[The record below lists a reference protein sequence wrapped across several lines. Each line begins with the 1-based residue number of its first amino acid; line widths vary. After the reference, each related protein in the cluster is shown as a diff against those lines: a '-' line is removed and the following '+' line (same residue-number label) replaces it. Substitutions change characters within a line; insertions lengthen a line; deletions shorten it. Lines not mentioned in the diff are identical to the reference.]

1 MKFLPVFCAFV
12 SVQASFYDYKYGDGY
27 VSDGEKP
34 TAWQGTLLSGRM
46 SQPKCIDIP
55 KNLTLCQNIGYDQMR
70 LPNLLDHDSINEVIQ
85 QSRSWISLLG
95 VHCHPDTK
103 LFLCSLFSP
112 VCLERDREIY
122 PCRSLCESVRD
133 GCETI
138 MKAYS
143 YKWPDMVRCD
153 KFPDDTEMCIPGQS
167 TVMPT
172 TQNMCSACNQINTFE
187 SLIHNYCRS
196 TVVIKVKL
204 KKASMRKGNLVVYIK
219 KKKKMIKGS
228 LSKKEKRKLTPI
240 IEDGAS
246 CDCEYLSANST
257 SKKSFII
264 MGNMT
269 DEGEL
274 SLVFMSTWERNK
286 GFRRA
291 IRMMKRGVS
300 CDSDIIAISDGSKTD
315 NSSGGDD
322 EQMRKKMI
330 FKFGVTVV
338 VLIAVYLYYVHDVT
352 QNENISLQ
360 KEEEDIDLNH
370 EPEKL
375 DGHNDQLGE
384 PDEKDTDRPM

>member
-1 MKFLPVFCAFV
+1 MRFLPVLCAFV

-172 TQNMCSACNQINTFE
+172 SRYNKRTYFSCFICMLCLFCLY
-187 SLIHNYCRS
+187 SLIPNPNNFFFRNIANKNRIPPPFF
-196 TVVIKVKL
+196 TFRAMKKL
-204 KKASMRKGNLVVYIK
+204 NV
-219 KKKKMIKGS
+219 
-228 LSKKEKRKLTPI
+228 
-240 IEDGAS
+240 
-246 CDCEYLSANST
+246 
-257 SKKSFII
+257 
-264 MGNMT
+264 
-269 DEGEL
+269 
-274 SLVFMSTWERNK
+274 
-286 GFRRA
+286 
-291 IRMMKRGVS
+291 
-300 CDSDIIAISDGSKTD
+300 
-315 NSSGGDD
+315 
-322 EQMRKKMI
+322 
-330 FKFGVTVV
+330 
-338 VLIAVYLYYVHDVT
+338 
-352 QNENISLQ
+352 
-360 KEEEDIDLNH
+360 
-370 EPEKL
+370 
-375 DGHNDQLGE
+375 
-384 PDEKDTDRPM
+384 

>member
-1 MKFLPVFCAFV
+1 MRFLSVLCAFV

-172 TQNMCSACNQINTFE
+172 SRYNKPQNMCSSCNQINTFE

-219 KKKKMIKGS
+219 KKKKMIKGN

-315 NSSGGDD
+315 NSSGGGKTKGKDKKKGKG
-322 EQMRKKMI
+322 RKRKN
-330 FKFGVTVV
+330 KGRK
-338 VLIAVYLYYVHDVT
+338 
-352 QNENISLQ
+352 NKKNKKKGKKNKNKKS
-360 KEEEDIDLNH
+360 K
-370 EPEKL
+370 
-375 DGHNDQLGE
+375 
-384 PDEKDTDRPM
+384 KDNNVANP